1 MSDQRNPESS
11 EEAIQVGQRDI
22 FEKFGIL
29 FTDVKE
35 GRASSEMTLDAIR
48 WHYVPSGGYY
58 FRDGFSECRRE
69 WCDSERKC

>member
-29 FTDVKE
+29 FTDVK
-35 GRASSEMTLDAIR
+35 
-48 WHYVPSGGYY
+48 GGQHL
-58 FRDGFSECRRE
+58 
-69 WCDSERKC
+69 